1 MSTTEVLSERDRVR
15 AISAL
20 FDKHKIS
27 ESTKQH
33 YIENGCSIDQ
43 ARRFVLD
50 QIPPQSPIGSM
61 PPLGLDA
68 RDLREFSLAKVF
80 ANPTGE
86 LKGLERECHNA
97 LFNKLPEFLRHKVKG
112 TLVPINDLNWAS
124 RGTQNKFNFEQGGAL
139 TQSVLDGSRFI
150 DRLRQENILMQMG
163 VSVIENQ
170 QSDLDLPRQ
179 TSDSQIFWLNEN
191 EEIGETALNFDR
203 VQFKYKGC
211 GSIITYT
218 RQMLLQSSI
227 ELENCIKN
235 DLIFN
240 ISKAITD
247 ACLTGTGGK
256 MPLGLFNRPELEMT
270 PENADGDN
278 LSLDVLTEMERIVS
292 DANGD
297 KGNLAYLA
305 NPTLRKK
312 AKTTTENSSNVSQW
326 LWQAG
331 ENRPRF
337 GTLNGYPA
345 AASNAVPNNFEVGN
359 TNNAN
364 GLIFGDWSSLYL
376 CFFGTLECMANP
388 YGKGFQTGA
397 ISVRVLN
404 QFDCGIRNNES
415 FVVSKSIKS

>member
-1 MSTTEVLSERDRVR
+1 MSSTEVLNERDRVR

-20 FDKHKIS
+20 FEKHGIS
-27 ESTKQH
+27 EGTKQQ

-43 ARRFVLD
+43 ARKFILN

-61 PPLGLDA
+61 PPLGLDS
-68 RDLREFSLAKVF
+68 RDLKEFSLAKVF

-112 TLVPINDLNWAS
+112 TLVPINDLNWAT

-139 TQSVLDGSRFI
+139 TQTVLDGSRFI

-218 RQMLLQSSI
+218 RQMLMQSSV
-227 ELENCIKN
+227 ELEACIKN
-235 DLIFN
+235 DLIYN

-256 MPLGLFNRPELEMT
+256 MPLGLFNRAELEMT
-270 PENADGDN
+270 PENADGDD
-278 LSLDVLTEMERIVS
+278 LSLDILTEMERIVS

-305 NPTLRKK
+305 NPSLRKK
-312 AKTTTENSSNVSQW
+312 AKTTTQNSSNVSQW
-326 LWQAG
+326 LWQPG
-331 ENRPRF
+331 ENGPRF
-337 GTLNGYPA
+337 GSLNGYPA
-345 AASNAVPNNFEVGN
+345 AASNAVPSNFEAGN
-359 TNNAN
+359 SSDCN

-376 CFFGTLECMANP
+376 CFFGTLEIMTNP
-388 YGKGFQTGA
+388 YQHFKTGA

-404 QFDCGIRNNES
+404 QFDCGVRNNES
-415 FVVSKSIKS
+415 FIFSKSIKS